1 MSVKSDAIAL
11 PVPSH
16 HDVETCSAPSA
27 TYPNESVSSAE
38 MANNFDIIDVFDPA
52 PLMGQESTM
61 RQDPF
66 TGPAFEAV
74 TRRSDRFR
82 RATDAPWR
90 TGPFLPEEPARPI
103 SAHIEPEPES
113 HSSILAQLAAA
124 RAALAAARKSSDI
137 AARELRNMNIRCDE
151 MEGIL
156 DLSERLAADAGKR
169 QHGQNHVF
177 HSPAAMAAQA
187 RELNPNRDRMPRSE
201 ADRSSPAQLDTVARP
216 QASYDEG
223 GARDRPAY
231 AERSDA
237 LKMCLAGEWKKGKE
251 NPKLL
256 LNTKTNL

>member
-16 HDVETCSAPSA
+16 HDAETCLAPSA
-27 TYPNESVSSAE
+27 AFPNESVSSAGI
-38 MANNFDIIDVFDPA
+38 ANNFDVIDVFDPA

-66 TGPAFEAV
+66 MGPAFDAI

-82 RATDAPWR
+82 RVADAPWW
-90 TGPFLPEEPARPI
+90 TGPFLPEELARPT

-124 RAALAAARKSSDI
+124 RATLASARKSSDI

-156 DLSERLAADAGKR
+156 DLSERLAADAGKH
-169 QHGQNHVF
+169 QHGQNPVF
-177 HSPAAMAAQA
+177 CSPAAMAAQA
-187 RELNPNRDRMPRSE
+187 RELNLSRDRMPQSE
-201 ADRSSPAQLDTVARP
+201 ADRSSPAPLDAAMRP
-216 QASYDEG
+216 QASF
-223 GARDRPAY
+223 
-231 AERSDA
+231 AE
-237 LKMCLAGEWKKGKE
+237 
-251 NPKLL
+251 
-256 LNTKTNL
+256 

>member
-1 MSVKSDAIAL
+1 MSVKSDTIAL

-16 HDVETCSAPSA
+16 HDAETHSAPSA
-27 TYPNESVSSAE
+27 AYPNESVSLAE
-38 MANNFDIIDVFDPA
+38 IANNFDVIDVFDPA

-66 TGPAFEAV
+66 MGPAFEAI
-74 TRRSDRFR
+74 TRWSDRFR

-137 AARELRNMNIRCDE
+137 AARELRNMNIHCDK

-169 QHGQNHVF
+169 QHGQNPVF
-177 HSPAAMAAQA
+177 RSPAAVAAQA
-187 RELNPNRDRMPRSE
+187 CELNPIRDRI
-201 ADRSSPAQLDTVARP
+201 A
-216 QASYDEG
+216 
-223 GARDRPAY
+223 
-231 AERSDA
+231 
-237 LKMCLAGEWKKGKE
+237 
-251 NPKLL
+251 
-256 LNTKTNL
+256 

>member
-1 MSVKSDAIAL
+1 MYLSSDETLPVKTMSVKSDAIAL
-11 PVPSH
+11 PVPSQ
-16 HDVETCSAPSA
+16 HDAETRSAPSA
-27 TYPNESVSSAE
+27 AYPNASVSSAE
-38 MANNFDIIDVFDPA
+38 MATNFDIIDAFDPA
-52 PLMGQESTM
+52 PLLGQESTM

-137 AARELRNMNIRCDE
+137 AARELHNMNIRCDE
-151 MEGIL
+151 MEGIS

-201 ADRSSPAQLDTVARP
+201 ADRSSPALLDTVARP

-231 AERSDA
+231 AE
-237 LKMCLAGEWKKGKE
+237 
-251 NPKLL
+251 
-256 LNTKTNL
+256 